1 MVSPWLIAVP
11 VAGAAALFFLMQ
23 PVEAAAEEEEPKYE
37 PPPSGPYA
45 APEGVSGGPRFRE
58 YMKRLDVALA
68 AWRAVSMIPV
78 AEGAQRTLMLGTV
91 DVVRKMA
98 EDDRSAGRIT
108 EEDFLE
114 IVAKVKEIKA
124 EIEAKE
130 V

>member
-11 VAGAAALFFLMQ
+11 AAGAAALFFLMQ
-23 PVEAAAEEEEPKYE
+23 PVEAAEEEEPKYE
-37 PPPSGPYA
+37 RPPSAPGA
-45 APEGVSGGPRFRE
+45 APEGDSGGPRFRE
-58 YMKRLDVALA
+58 YMNRLDVALA
-68 AWRAVSMIPV
+68 GWRAVSMIPV

-98 EDDRSAGRIT
+98 EADLSALRIT
-108 EEDFLE
+108 EEDFLG

-124 EIEAKE
+124 EVEAKA